1 MKYRH
6 FAKAVILALIGG
18 SIYVFIELV
27 WRGYSHISMFILG
40 GVCFVIIGLINE
52 LFPWDLG
59 LLWQSIIGAFVVTI
73 CEFVTGLIVN
83 VWLGLGVWD
92 YSGLP
97 FNIMGQICLPFFFA
111 WIALSML
118 QSSLMT
124 TYDTGFLARKNL
136 TTNLFNKTSLLYGR

>member
-6 FAKAVILALIGG
+6 FAKEAVLALIGG

-83 VWLGLGVWD
+83 VWLRLGVWD

-111 WIALSML
+111 WIALSIVAIIL
-118 QSSLMT
+118 DD
-124 TYDTGFLARKNL
+124 YIRYWFFGEEKPHYKFI
-136 TTNLFNKTSLLYGR
+136 

>member
-6 FAKAVILALIGG
+6 FAKEAVLALIGG

-83 VWLGLGVWD
+83 VWLRLGVWD

-97 FNIMGQICLPFFFA
+97 FNIMGQICLPFF
-111 WIALSML
+111 LRGLHYLLL

>member
-6 FAKAVILALIGG
+6 FAKEAVLTLIGG

-83 VWLGLGVWD
+83 VWLRLGVWD

-111 WIALSML
+111 WIALSIVAIIL
-118 QSSLMT
+118 DD
-124 TYDTGFLARKNL
+124 YIRYWFFGEEKPHYKFI
-136 TTNLFNKTSLLYGR
+136 

>member
-111 WIALSML
+111 WIVLSIVAIIL
-118 QSSLMT
+118 DD
-124 TYDTGFLARKNL
+124 YIRYWFFGEEKPHYKFI
-136 TTNLFNKTSLLYGR
+136 

>member
-6 FAKAVILALIGG
+6 FAKEAVLALIGG
-18 SIYVFIELV
+18 SIYVFFELV
-27 WRGYSHISMFILG
+27 WRGYRHISMFILG

-83 VWLGLGVWD
+83 VWLRLGVWD

-111 WIALSML
+111 WIALSIVAIIL
-118 QSSLMT
+118 DD
-124 TYDTGFLARKNL
+124 YIRYWFFGEEKPHYKFI
-136 TTNLFNKTSLLYGR
+136 

>member
-1 MKYRH
+1 
-6 FAKAVILALIGG
+6 
-18 SIYVFIELV
+18 
-27 WRGYSHISMFILG
+27 MFILG

-83 VWLGLGVWD
+83 VWLRLGVWD

-111 WIALSML
+111 WIALSIVAIIL
-118 QSSLMT
+118 DD
-124 TYDTGFLARKNL
+124 YIRYWFFGEEKPHYKFI
-136 TTNLFNKTSLLYGR
+136 

>member
-59 LLWQSIIGAFVVTI
+59 LLWQSIIGAFVVR
-73 CEFVTGLIVN
+73 
-83 VWLGLGVWD
+83 
-92 YSGLP
+92 
-97 FNIMGQICLPFFFA
+97 FFFTKEPVPYVV
-111 WIALSML
+111 IK
-118 QSSLMT
+118 
-124 TYDTGFLARKNL
+124 DDRND
-136 TTNLFNKTSLLYGR
+136 R

>member
-6 FAKAVILALIGG
+6 FAKEAVLALIGG

-52 LFPWDLG
+52 LFHWDLG

-83 VWLGLGVWD
+83 VWLRLGVWD

-111 WIALSML
+111 WIALSIVAIIL
-118 QSSLMT
+118 DD
-124 TYDTGFLARKNL
+124 YIRYWFFGEEKPHYKFI
-136 TTNLFNKTSLLYGR
+136 

>member
-18 SIYVFIELV
+18 SIYVFIELA

-111 WIALSML
+111 WIALSIVAIIL
-118 QSSLMT
+118 DD
-124 TYDTGFLARKNL
+124 YIRYWFFGEEKPHYKFI
-136 TTNLFNKTSLLYGR
+136 

>member
-1 MKYRH
+1 MTYRH
-6 FAKAVILALIGG
+6 FAKEAVLALIGG

-83 VWLGLGVWD
+83 VWLRLGVWD

-111 WIALSML
+111 WIALSIVAIIL
-118 QSSLMT
+118 DD
-124 TYDTGFLARKNL
+124 YIRYWFFGEEKPHYKFI
-136 TTNLFNKTSLLYGR
+136 

>member
-18 SIYVFIELV
+18 SIYVFIELA
-27 WRGYSHISMFILG
+27 WRSYSHISMFILG

-111 WIALSML
+111 WIALSIVAIIL
-118 QSSLMT
+118 DD
-124 TYDTGFLARKNL
+124 YIRYWFFGEEKPHYKFI
-136 TTNLFNKTSLLYGR
+136 